1 MCSDVCLWISV
12 ELVAITVVDF
22 GENGAI
28 GVAAVII
35 VAAWTNDRIVCL
47 FLLLLLNWH
56 RRSVLVVCSVL
67 LLCICSKSF
76 V

>member
-47 FLLLLLNWH
+47 LLLLLLNWH